1 MSRKAKFVEEEM
13 EQKVLEYQRT
23 KDQDLFNEIFLTC
36 KGLMLRTMQIYGKSL
51 DRSRYWDEIY
61 QEASLASFKAI
72 AKWNKDCN
80 CTFKT
85 FFISCIKYQ
94 ILHYNRDFTSIV
106 KLPVIMRN
114 KGYTEFTISLDKE
127 DAFKEDTTLGETL
140 TDENAVL
147 IEDEVVE
154 KLFIE
159 DLKSRFDKEEHR
171 TVFELYYLENLTQS
185 EIGRRMGT
193 SQTQVNRWKLK
204 VDSKL
209 KYIYKKE
216 ALLNG

>member
-1 MSRKAKFVEEEM
+1 MGRKDRFVEEEM
-13 EQKVLEYQRT
+13 ELKVLEYQRT
-23 KDQDLFNEIFLTC
+23 KDQNLFNEIFLAC
-36 KGLMLRTMQIYGKSL
+36 RGIMLRTMQIYGKSL
-51 DRSRYWDEIY
+51 DRSRYWEELY

-85 FFISCIKYQ
+85 YFIGCIKYQ
-94 ILHYNRDFTSIV
+94 LLHYNRDFTSIV
-106 KLPVIMRN
+106 KLPVKMRN

-127 DAFKEDTTLGETL
+127 DAFRENTTLGETL
-140 TDENAVL
+140 IDGNAVL

-159 DLKSRFDKEEHR
+159 DLKSKFDKEEHR
-171 TVFELYYLENLTQS
+171 IVFELYYLENLTQS

-209 KYIYKKE
+209 RKIYTKE